1 MFDVWQI
8 SGKCFVMDRK
18 YFGVSF
24 IYFTDGNLHSFKT
37 LEYKFTKQKYCFR
50 IQCNFAEKRIVLNF
64 KKKNP
69 LEKIPGDFH

>member
-1 MFDVWQI
+1 
-8 SGKCFVMDRK
+8 MDRK

-64 KKKNP
+64 KKKS
-69 LEKIPGDFH
+69 PGKNSRRFSLKNFYEIN